1 MGDFCADRSFS
12 TDGDLASFFEEFRLE
27 ELTSL
32 SDLMLSVL
40 DGELSLLFIFQCD
53 ADVFWSDQRMNEVV
67 VQDCILFCLLRK
79 WNNEQ
84 LLLVKISS
92 WMTIVHQTRRYVGGS
107 TIRTN
112 KKRTKQPKS
121 NGRMKGPQLES

>member
-1 MGDFCADRSFS
+1 LGDFCADRPFS

-92 WMTIVHQTRRYVGGS
+92 WMMIKQEDVGGHAS
-107 TIRTN
+107 T
-112 KKRTKQPKS
+112 KREHKQSKQPKS